1 MKLQLRDKAERL
13 IAACVM
19 AACSFVANAQTYPDK
34 PIHLIVGFP
43 PGGPNDLIARF
54 LGPPLGELLG
64 QSVIIENRNG
74 SNGEIGTAFVSK
86 APADGY
92 TILVAS
98 NGSIS
103 ISPGLGKK
111 LPYDPRRDLSP
122 LTIVASNPMLL
133 VVPPQSQV
141 KSVSELISLAKGKPG
156 KLSSASAGAAG
167 PTHLALELFKHM
179 AGVDIVHV
187 PYKGGG
193 PALTDVMGN
202 QIDMYFGGL
211 STALPHV
218 RAGKL
223 RGLGVTSAAR
233 SGVAPEIPA
242 IADTIPGYE
251 ASIWYGVFAPPG
263 TPAPL
268 VAKLH
273 DAIVAAIRAPD
284 LHKRLVE
291 QGMDPLSQSPAQFA
305 AYIRDDIDKWARLA
319 KSANIQPE

>member
-1 MKLQLRDKAERL
+1 MNSFFKAL
-13 IAACVM
+13 LLAAVISLPVM
-19 AACSFVANAQTYPDK
+19 QPAAAQNAWPNRAVR
-34 PIHLIVGFP
+34 IIVPFA
-43 PGGPNDLIARF
+43 PGGTTDVVAR
-54 LGPPLGELLG
+54 LVGQKLGEAWN
-64 QSVIIENRNG
+64 QTVVIENHAGAGGNVG
-74 SNGEIGTAFVSK
+74 ADLV
-86 APADGY
+86 AHAQPDGY
-92 TILVAS
+92 TLLMAS
-98 NGSIS
+98 GSIFTVN
-103 ISPGLGKK
+103 PHMYKK
-111 LPYDPRRDLSP
+111 LPFDPDKNFIP
-122 LTIVASNPMLL
+122 VTNVATGPMLVVVNPKLPVRNIKDL
-133 VVPPQSQV
+133 VALAKAKPGSINFGSAGVGSQV
-141 KSVSELISLAKGKPG
+141 QM
-156 KLSSASAGAAG
+156 AGESFAA
-167 PTHLALELFKHM
+167 A